1 MQCFGSMP
9 IIMRIRIQVLPTYL
23 HLNPDFGRDKKQ
35 IKLGKFIKEMFN
47 YNLFV
52 MLVFLAWYR
61 YM

>member
-1 MQCFGSMP
+1 MQCFGSTP
-9 IIMRIRIQVLPTYL
+9 IIMRIRIQVPTYL
-23 HLNPDFGRDKKQ
+23 HLNPDFGRDTKK
-35 IKLGKFIKEMFN
+35 KKVGKFIKEMFN